1 MSYAQAALKLSKES
15 EERPNDIISK
25 NGLRD
30 SMNKLKVMQ
39 EELKAKNDSKKA
51 KRELNKLLKEL
62 PVMEEQPVEP
72 SMQEQTIDPM
82 SMIQQPQI
90 MAKGGHL
97 FATDG

>member
-15 EERPNDIISK
+15 EERPNDMISK

-30 SMNKLKVMQ
+30 SMNKLKIMQ
-39 EELKAKNDSKKA
+39 EELKAKNDAKKA

-72 SMQEQTIDPM
+72 SMQE
-82 SMIQQPQI
+82 
-90 MAKGGHL
+90 
-97 FATDG
+97 